1 MTRTLRD
8 KELQELHTQMMQL
21 HALVEHA
28 LAEALQALEMGDR
41 AKASAVITADNTIKE
56 LKRAIQERTFRS
68 FMLQQPLAGRDLR
81 YLTSLLPI
89 TIDLERIGDEAKGI
103 AQIILPM
110 VPFEEEQSQ
119 ELDSLQQTQG
129 TNGAIGSV
137 VEVDQFTGASL
148 MHYLLNLGQQVQ
160 QLLQRTMKAFANRDA
175 RAARYLWQE
184 DLLVDRHYYSV
195 RRELMATLEGVNAIP
210 ALQRD
215 PYMMLRVTYLLWV
228 AHELERIADH
238 CTDICE
244 RIVFTI
250 EGEMDIGVPLD

>member
-1 MTRTLRD
+1 MTRTLLD
-8 KELQELHTQMMQL
+8 KELHELDTQMMQL
-21 HALVEHA
+21 DSLVEHA
-28 LAEALQALEMGDR
+28 LAEALQALAMGDR
-41 AKASAVITADNTIKE
+41 DKASAVITADNTIND
-56 LKRAIQERTFRS
+56 LQRAIQERTFRTL
-68 FMLQQPLAGRDLR
+68 MLQQPLARRDLR

-110 VPFEEEQSQ
+110 VPFDEEQSP
-119 ELDSLQQTQG
+119 ELDSLQQTQR
-129 TNGAIGSV
+129 TNGAIDSV
-137 VEVDQFTGASL
+137 DEFDKFMGASM

-160 QLLQRTMKAFANRDA
+160 LLLQRTMKAFANRDA

-195 RRELMATLEGVNAIP
+195 RRELMSRLEGVNAIP

-215 PYMMLRVTYLLWV
+215 PYMMQRVTYLLWV

-238 CTDICE
+238 CTNICE
-244 RIVFTI
+244 RIVFTA
-250 EGEMDIGVPLD
+250 EGEMDIDIPLD

>member
-1 MTRTLRD
+1 MTRTLLD
-8 KELQELHTQMMQL
+8 KELHELHTQMMQL
-21 HALVEHA
+21 DALVEHA

-41 AKASAVITADNTIKE
+41 DKASAVITADNTINN
-56 LKRAIQERTFRS
+56 LQRAIQERTFRTL
-68 FMLQQPLAGRDLR
+68 MLRQPLAGRDLR

-110 VPFEEEQSQ
+110 VPLDGEQAP

-129 TNGAIGSV
+129 TKGAIGPV
-137 VEVDQFTGASL
+137 GEVDRFTGDSL
-148 MHYLLNLGQQVQ
+148 MRYLLNLGQQVQ

-175 RAARYLWQE
+175 RTARYLWQE

-195 RRELMATLEGVNAIP
+195 RHELMTTLESVSAIS
-210 ALQRD
+210 AFQRD
-215 PYMMLRVTYLLWV
+215 PYMVLRVTYLLWV

-238 CTDICE
+238 CTNICE
-244 RIVFTI
+244 RIVFTV
-250 EGEMDIGVPLD
+250 EGEMDIDVPLD